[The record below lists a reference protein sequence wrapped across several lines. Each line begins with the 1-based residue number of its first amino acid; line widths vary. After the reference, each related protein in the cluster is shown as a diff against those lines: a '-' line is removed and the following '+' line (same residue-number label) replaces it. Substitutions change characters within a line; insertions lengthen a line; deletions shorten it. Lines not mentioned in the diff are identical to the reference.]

1 MRRRDFIGLLGCAAA
16 TWPLTALAQQSA
28 KPVIGYLSYTSP
40 SERPTLL
47 AAFLQGL
54 EQAGYVDGRNV
65 RIEYRSA
72 DGHYERLPSLVAEL
86 VSLPAAVIAATGG
99 EASGKA
105 AKAATSKI
113 PIVFTMGTD
122 PVKTGLVTSL
132 NRPEANVTG
141 VALISYELDA
151 KRLQLL
157 HELIPKRATIGI
169 LVNTKNPSFERILV
183 EMKAAAQVNGQWLM
197 ILDASTEAEIESAF
211 ASVQPQHID
220 AVLVTTNPFYE
231 GRRKQLVEI
240 AERYSVPVVYP
251 WREYSTVGGL
261 ISYGPK
267 FTESYR
273 QAGLYVGRI
282 LNGEKPS
289 ELPVVQATEIELLV
303 NLKTAKRLS
312 IEVPTSILLRAN
324 DVIE

>member
-72 DGHYERLPSLVAEL
+72 EGHYERLPSLVAEL

-157 HELIPKRATIGI
+157 HELIPKRATVGI
-169 LVNTKNPSFERILV
+169 LVNTKNPSFERILF
-183 EMKAAAQVNGQWLM
+183 EMKAAAQVNGQRLM

-211 ASVQPQHID
+211 ASVQPQQID

-282 LNGEKPS
+282 LKGEKPA

-312 IEVPTSILLRAN
+312 IEVPTSILLRAS